1 VIALVEEDRALDA
14 DLQRLLAGMREGRW
28 SLYHG

>member
-1 VIALVEEDRALDA
+1 MVETPLPRALDA
-14 DLQRLLAGMREGRW
+14 DLQRLLAGMRAGQW